1 MILRV
6 DPSGRIEAL
15 YAEAIDLAALGE
27 LTIRRAGHVEPD
39 PRGAGSPTSPRWAA
53 PRWGR
58 SRVAPRPWPRS
69 RPGSTNTASARRN
82 EYPRPESHHPPLQ
95 ERSPP

>member
-39 PRGAGSPTSPRWAA
+39 PRGAGSPTSPRWARDRAA
-53 PRWGR
+53 PGP
-58 SRVAPRPWPRS
+58 SCSAAP
-69 RPGSTNTASARRN
+69 ARTV
-82 EYPRPESHHPPLQ
+82 
-95 ERSPP
+95 